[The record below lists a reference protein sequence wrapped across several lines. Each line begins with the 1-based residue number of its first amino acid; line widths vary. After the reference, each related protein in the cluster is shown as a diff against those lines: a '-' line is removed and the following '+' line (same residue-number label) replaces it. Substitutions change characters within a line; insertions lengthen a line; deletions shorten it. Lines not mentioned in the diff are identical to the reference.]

1 MMIRDMKIR
10 ASLIFLATAMTLA
23 AGVSCREQDKEE
35 KKDVSSSDVVISFS
49 SAVPVTRAVGN
60 GDPADGGG
68 ICFDGGNPDLYIA
81 IVNYQGNVVAT
92 YTGTDT
98 AYAEKVDASATQVSI
113 RFKNISN
120 SGEYTVYAMANTYIN
135 GTDGIWGAPAN
146 ASEWEALTTAAA
158 LDALTLTD
166 PGDDPMKLTI
176 SDRMPL
182 SAKGTLTISENLNGH
197 VELEMLR
204 CVGKVGFKFKNE
216 TEESITLTDCIVQI
230 LAIRPTEGYLFPRSG
245 DDATGTPRTISLHN
259 SEIIIASGA
268 TTELYDMQ
276 LVFPSIAPERT
287 VGSRYFCNI
296 RFTVGDKEKTFT
308 DLPIHDK
315 MSQDIQAL
323 GRNQYLQIET
333 RINKGNDISFN
344 FEVIDWTRK
353 QEEIT
358 FH

>member
-35 KKDVSSSDVVISFS
+35 KKDVSSSDIVISFS
-49 SAVPVTRAVGN
+49 SAVPVTRAGN
-60 GDPADGGG
+60 GDPEDGGG
-68 ICFDGGNPDLYIA
+68 IVIDGSGNPDLFIA

-98 AYAEKVDASATQVSI
+98 ADAEKVDASATQVSI

-120 SGEYTVYAMANTYIN
+120 SGEYTVYAMANTS
-135 GTDGIWGAPAN
+135 GGVWGAPAD
-146 ASEWEALTTAAA
+146 ASAWEAQTTATA
-158 LDALTLTD
+158 LDDLVFSDLGDYGTLSV
-166 PGDDPMKLTI
+166 

-216 TEESITLTDCIVQI
+216 CNESITLTGCVVEIEEISPRQ
-230 LAIRPTEGYLFPRSG
+230 GYLFPRTSG
-245 DDATGTPRTISLHN
+245 DDVAGTSPRSITLNKSSITIGRG
-259 SEIIIASGA
+259 AS
-268 TTELYDMQ
+268 TEMYDMQ

-296 RFTVGDKEKTFT
+296 RFTVGDTEKTFT

>member
-1 MMIRDMKIR
+1 MKTR
-10 ASLIFLATAMTLA
+10 ASLILLATALTMA

-49 SAVPVTRAVGN
+49 SAVPVTRAGN
-60 GDPADGGG
+60 GDPEDGGG
-68 ICFDGGNPDLYIA
+68 IFIDDGSGNPDLYIA

-92 YTGTDT
+92 YPDT
-98 AYAEKVDASATQVSI
+98 ANPDDVEKIDASATQVSI

-120 SGEYTVYAMANTYIN
+120 SGEYTVYALANTYID

-146 ASEWEALTTAAA
+146 ASEWVALTTATA
-158 LDALTLTD
+158 LDALKLTD

-216 TEESITLTDCIVQI
+216 TNSTLTLTNCRVEIKD
-230 LAIRPTEGYLFPRSG
+230 IRPTEGYLFPPAG
-245 DDATGTPRTISLHN
+245 VDAVGTARTIGLN
-259 SEIIIASGA
+259 NDEIIITSGA
-268 TTELYDMQ
+268 TTSLYDMQ
-276 LVFPSIAPERT
+276 LVFPSLAPARA

-296 RFTVGDKEKTFT
+296 SFEVGGASKSFT

-333 RINKGNDISFN
+333 RINEGNDISFN

-353 QEEIT
+353 QEEII

>member
-1 MMIRDMKIR
+1 MMKKV
-10 ASLIFLATAMTLA
+10 SLILLATSLALA
-23 AGVSCREQDKEE
+23 AGVSCREKEE
-35 KKDVSSSDVVISFS
+35 ITDVTPGDVVISFS
-49 SAVPVTRAVGN
+49 SAVPVTRAGAT
-60 GDPADGGG
+60 GDENVADGGG
-68 ICFDGGNPDLYIA
+68 IFIDGGNPDLYIA
-81 IVNYQGNVVAT
+81 IANYQGNVIAT

-98 AYAEKVDASATQVSI
+98 ADAEKIDASVTQVSI
-113 RFKNISN
+113 RFKNITN
-120 SGEYTVYAMANTYIN
+120 SGEYTVYALANTYID

-146 ASEWEALTTAAA
+146 ASEWEALTTTAD
-158 LDALTLTD
+158 LDNLVITD
-166 PGDDPMKLTI
+166 PGEDPMKLTI

-216 TEESITLTDCIVQI
+216 TDESITLTDCVVQI
-230 LAIRPTEGYLFPRSG
+230 KDIRPTEGYLFPRPG
-245 DDATGTPRTISLHN
+245 DDATGTPRTISLN
-259 SEIIIASGA
+259 KSSIVIAGG
-268 TTELYDMQ
+268 TTTDLYDMQ
-276 LVFPSIAPERT
+276 LVFPSIAPARA
-287 VGSRYFCNI
+287 VGNRYFCDI
-296 RFTVGDKEKTFT
+296 SFTYGGVSKAFT

-353 QEEIT
+353 QEEII

>member
-1 MMIRDMKIR
+1 MKIK
-10 ASLIFLATAMTLA
+10 ASLILLATALTLA
-23 AGVSCREQDKEE
+23 AGVSCREQEKEE
-35 KKDVSSSDVVISFS
+35 KKNVSQSDVVISFS
-49 SAVPVTRAVGN
+49 SAVPVTRAGN
-60 GDPADGGG
+60 GVASDGGG
-68 ICFDGGNPDLYIA
+68 IIFDGGNPDLYIA

-92 YTGTDT
+92 YPDT
-98 AYAEKVDASATQVSI
+98 VNPDDVEKIDASATQVSI

-120 SGEYTVYAMANTYIN
+120 SGEYTVYALANTYKN

-146 ASEWEALTTAAA
+146 ASEWTALTTAAA
-158 LDALTLTD
+158 LDALKLTD

-176 SDRMPL
+176 TDRMPL
-182 SAKGTLTISENLNGH
+182 SAKGTLSISENLNGH

-216 TEESITLTDCIVQI
+216 TNSSLTLTNCRVEIED
-230 LAIRPTEGYLFPRSG
+230 IRPTEGYLFPPAGVDSV
-245 DDATGTPRTISLHN
+245 GTARTIGLN
-259 SEIIIASGA
+259 NAEIIIAAGD
-268 TTELYDMQ
+268 TTSLYDMQ
-276 LVFPSIAPERT
+276 LVFPSLAPARA

-296 RFTVGDKEKTFT
+296 SFEVGGASKSFT

-333 RINKGNDISFN
+333 RINEGNDISFN

-353 QEEIT
+353 QEEII

>member
-1 MMIRDMKIR
+1 MMIRDMKTR
-10 ASLIFLATAMTLA
+10 SSLILLAAALTLA
-23 AGVSCREQDKEE
+23 AGVSCREQEKEE
-35 KKDVSSSDVVISFS
+35 NKDIPAGDIVISFS
-49 SAVPVTRAVGN
+49 SAVPVTRAVGD
-60 GDPADGGG
+60 GEAADGGG
-68 ICFDGGNPDLYIA
+68 IVIDGSGNPDLFIA

-98 AYAEKVDASATQVSI
+98 ADAEKVDASATQVSI
-113 RFKNISN
+113 RFKSISN
-120 SGEYTVYAMANTYIN
+120 SGEYTVYAMANTS
-135 GTDGIWGAPAN
+135 GGVWGAPAD
-146 ASEWEALTTAAA
+146 ASAWAALTTATA
-158 LDALTLTD
+158 LDARTFTDLGDYGTLSVT
-166 PGDDPMKLTI
+166 
-176 SDRMPL
+176 DRMPL
-182 SAKGTLTISENLNGH
+182 SAKGTLSISENLNGH

-216 TEESITLTDCIVQI
+216 CNESITLTDCVVEIEEISPRQ
-230 LAIRPTEGYLFPRSG
+230 GYLFPRTSG
-245 DDATGTPRTISLHN
+245 DDVAGTSPRSITLNKSSITIG
-259 SEIIIASGA
+259 SGA
-268 TTELYDMQ
+268 STEMYDMQ

-296 RFTVGDKEKTFT
+296 RFTVGNKEKSFT

>member
-1 MMIRDMKIR
+1 MMKRT
-10 ASLIFLATAMTLA
+10 SLILIATALTLA

-35 KKDVSSSDVVISFS
+35 KKEVSRSDVVISFS
-49 SAVPVTRAVGN
+49 SAVPVTRAVGDD
-60 GDPADGGG
+60 DPEDGGG
-68 ICFDGGNPDLYIA
+68 IFIDGSGNPDLYIA
-81 IVNYQGNVVAT
+81 IANYSGSVIAT

-98 AYAEKVDASATQVSI
+98 ADAEQIDASETQVSI
-113 RFKNISN
+113 RFKNITN
-120 SGEYTVYAMANTYIN
+120 PGEYTVYALANTYSD

-146 ASEWEALTTAAA
+146 ASEWEALTTATA
-158 LDALTLTD
+158 LDNLVLSD
-166 PGDDPMKLTI
+166 PGDEPMKLTI

-216 TEESITLTDCIVQI
+216 TNESITLTDCLVQI
-230 LAIRPTEGYLFPRSG
+230 GDIRPTQGYLFPRSG
-245 DDATGTPRTISLHN
+245 DEDDATGTPRTISL
-259 SEIIIASGA
+259 SKSSIVIPSGE

-276 LVFPSIAPERT
+276 LVFPSLAPERA

-296 RFTVGDKEKTFT
+296 RFTVDEVEKPFT
-308 DLPIHDK
+308 NLPIHDK

-333 RINKGNDISFN
+333 RINKGNNISFN

-353 QEEIT
+353 QEEII